1 MNTIK
6 IEATVTDN
14 SNANSNGELKTKTT
28 IDELFENI
36 QKADDKFSGKSF
48 KPTELKKLEKAV
60 IETAE
65 NQKES
70 IENMLNW
77 KEVNGKDESTNFDDR
92 MYLRIEFDKRKT
104 EYNNESGNGIG
115 EWMMDIYSPLFD
127 MALNRIRL
135 SAEVKRATEPIN
147 EIGELFYATN
157 NKAKKDGFFKGI
169 GSDEKKEVID
179 LMKDECT
186 KFAVSLTDKLKA
198 FDTELND
205 KAA

>member
-6 IEATVTDN
+6 TDTTVTDN
-14 SNANSNGELKTKTT
+14 SNANSNGELKTKIS
-28 IDELFENI
+28 IDDLFQQM
-36 QKADDKFSGKSF
+36 QKVDDKFSDRTF
-48 KPTELKKLEKAV
+48 KATELKKLEME
-60 IETAE
+60 IMGIAE

-92 MYLRIEFDKRKT
+92 MKLKREFDKRSI
-104 EYNNESGNGIG
+104 EFYESGNGIG
-115 EWMMDIYSPLFD
+115 EWMINVYCPLFE

-135 SAEVKRATEPIN
+135 SAEVKRSTEPMN

-157 NKAKKDGFFKGI
+157 NKDKKNGFFKGI
-169 GSDEKKEVID
+169 GSNEKKEVID
-179 LMKDECT
+179 LMKDECS
-186 KFAVSLTDKLKA
+186 KFAVSLTAKLKE
-198 FDTELND
+198 FDKTLND

>member
-6 IEATVTDN
+6 IETTVTDN

-28 IDELFENI
+28 IDELFQQM
-36 QKADDKFSGKSF
+36 QKADDKFSGQSF
-48 KPTELKKLEKAV
+48 KPIELKKLEKAV

-65 NQKES
+65 KQKES

-92 MYLRIEFDKRKT
+92 MKLKKEFDKRSI
-104 EYNNESGNGIG
+104 EFYESGNGIG
-115 EWMMDIYSPLFD
+115 EWMINVYCPLFD

-186 KFAVSLTDKLKA
+186 KFAKSLTDKLKA